1 MTDLKT
7 KLAALHQNM
16 TPGTWMT
23 EHDPVSAQDHATLIE
38 LPGKAGS
45 PGTLIARTEHN
56 WNDASY
62 NERRVSWKEAETN
75 AEWIALT
82 GSEANRAQ
90 IIAALDA
97 VEECERLRDVVR
109 VAAKWFEQAVIN
121 HEIAAEVAGPNENAA
136 YVEAA
141 RRDTFRGQFL
151 RAALDPRP

>member
-7 KLAALHQNM
+7 KLAALHPNM
-16 TPGTWMT
+16 TGGEWDYFQSNINPDKWYVGNGSWAHVAT
-23 EHDPVSAQDHATLIE
+23 EI
-38 LPGKAGS
+38 GS
-45 PGTLIARTEHN
+45 GH
-56 WNDASY
+56 S
-62 NERRVSWKEAETN
+62 ETN

-109 VAAKWFEQAVIN
+109 VAAKWFEQAAIN

-141 RRDTFRGQFL
+141 RRDTSRG
-151 RAALDPRP
+151 